1 MLKKTVKNAVVG
13 FLIGMVTGNVIAILT
28 GTSDTGGVTFASQK
42 LLDISGGNG
51 VVAMLLQTLFSGLYG
66 AVCFAG
72 MSLYEAERL
81 SLAAATALH
90 CALIVLLFIPISL
103 LLGWVGSI
111 VETVIIASIQI
122 AAFFMIWLILWKILN
137 HQNSISNPTVALPV
151 YRYGTGRYAQRGS
164 GKWRFGACRL
174 QPRQFQGAN
183 QKGQHRRTDYRLR
196 RQKVSACRRSFLCRR
211 EPQRQ

>member
-1 MLKKTVKNAVVG
+1 MLKKTLKAAGIG
-13 FLIGMVTGNVIAILT
+13 FLIGVVVGNLIAILT
-28 GTSDTGGVTFASQK
+28 GNSDTGGVTFASSQ
-42 LLDISGGNG
+42 LFRMAGGNAL
-51 VVAMLLQTLFSGLYG
+51 VAMLLQSLFSGLYG

-122 AAFFMIWLILWKILN
+122 AAFFMIWLILWAIYKKQVKELN
-137 HQNSISNPTVALPV
+137 EMQ
-151 YRYGTGRYAQRGS
+151 
-164 GKWRFGACRL
+164 K
-174 QPRQFQGAN
+174 QFSEEEN
-183 QKGQHRRTDYRLR
+183 KD
-196 RQKVSACRRSFLCRR
+196 K
-211 EPQRQ
+211 